1 MPTFSLSLARM
12 TVSTHVTVGAAIGVT
27 LHNPIL
33 GFIAGFTSHILL
45 DIIPHGDSKLAH
57 KMLVEKRRTLP
68 LIYGIADYI
77 IAIYLLLLFLNI
89 LDISNMRAFT
99 FAIAG
104 SILPDLIV
112 VIHEAS
118 QRKLFNGFNKIHFF
132 FHDLVSKKHGDL
144 PLLVGIGYQMAFII
158 FLTGL
163 IK

>member
-1 MPTFSLSLARM
+1 M
-12 TVSTHVTVGAAIGVT
+12 TVSTHVTVGVAIGVT
-27 LHNPIL
+27 LQNPLIA
-33 GFIAGFTSHILL
+33 FIAGFLSHIIL

-57 KMLVEKRRTLP
+57 KMLVEKKRTLP
-68 LIYGIADYI
+68 LIYGIMDYI

-89 LDISNMRAFT
+89 LEINNMRTFT

-118 QRKLFNGFNKIHFF
+118 QKKLFNGFNKIHFF
-132 FHDLVSKKHGDL
+132 FHDLVSKKYGDV
-144 PLLVGIGYQMAFII
+144 PLFLGISYQLVFIVLI
-158 FLTGL
+158 SGL